1 MKSEIKGELREV
13 VEEQGKRMREEIEVL
28 KNKIKV
34 CKEKESK
41 WEREKKELLEAQV
54 ELRRRIERM
63 DMGENKV
70 LEGESERYGE
80 ENGDEEQRGEKEEFN
95 N

>member
-41 WEREKKELLEAQV
+41 GKGRKRSYWK
-54 ELRRRIERM
+54 RR
-63 DMGENKV
+63 
-70 LEGESERYGE
+70 
-80 ENGDEEQRGEKEEFN
+80 
-95 N
+95 

>member
-63 DMGENKV
+63 DMGGNKV
-70 LEGESERYGE
+70 LEGERWRYGE

>member
-28 KNKIKV
+28 TNKIKV

-63 DMGENKV
+63 DMGGNKV

-80 ENGDEEQRGEKEEFN
+80 ENGDEEQRGEKKEFN